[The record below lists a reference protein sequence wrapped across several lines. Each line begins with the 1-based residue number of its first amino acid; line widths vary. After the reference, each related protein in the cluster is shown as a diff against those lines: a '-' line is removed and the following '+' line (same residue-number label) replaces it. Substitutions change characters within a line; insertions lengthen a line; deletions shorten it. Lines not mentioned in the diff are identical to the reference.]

1 MKGLLLFGRKALGKS
16 GTAAAGAAAG
26 GVLRAG
32 PGIANSAAVVVLIKE
47 STVN

>member
-1 MKGLLLFGRKALGKS
+1 MKGLLLFGRNALGKS
-16 GTAAAGAAAG
+16 GAAAGAAAA